1 VTKPGHLGLVAMR
14 ERAEMAGGSI
24 DLHSLPGSGTVLEVW
39 LPAEST
45 SLEPAPIERDD
56 MVAVPLHRSA

>member
-39 LPAEST
+39 LPAENA
-45 SLEPAPIERDD
+45 SLEPARIEDD
-56 MVAVPLHRSA
+56 MEAVPLHRSA

>member
-1 VTKPGHLGLVAMR
+1 MR

-39 LPAEST
+39 LPAENA
-45 SLEPAPIERDD
+45 SLEPARIEDD
-56 MVAVPLHRSA
+56 MEAVPLHRSA